1 MKRLLLKLAGW
12 VAVFLTTMFLSEA
25 AGTDPVWYLLG
36 LWLWKDLS
44 DAMEK
49 ETGYVKK
56 CGYAEARK
64 LGTPH

>member
-12 VAVFLTTMFLSEA
+12 AAVFLTTMILSEA

-44 DAMEK
+44 
-49 ETGYVKK
+49 ETI
-56 CGYAEARK
+56 RK
-64 LGTPH
+64 QDDE

>member
-44 DAMEK
+44 DAMDK
-49 ETGYVKK
+49 GDRI
-56 CGYAEARK
+56 C
-64 LGTPH
+64 

>member
-12 VAVFLTTMFLSEA
+12 AAVFLTTMFLSDA

-44 DAMEK
+44 DTSRTEND
-49 ETGYVKK
+49 E
-56 CGYAEARK
+56 
-64 LGTPH
+64 